1 MTAIARGHA
10 IYDGV
15 VWHHRRAPE
24 HKFRQTDSMAWL
36 DLDRLDDLYGR
47 SWLLTRHRWSP
58 VAFRRA
64 DHHGDPAVP
73 LADAV
78 RARVALELGI
88 DAPGPV
94 FLLAHLRTLGHCFN
108 PIAVYWCTD
117 QHGEPVAELLE
128 VTNTPWHE
136 RHTYVLDRRAPAAGG
151 PVGPLRFP
159 KAMHVSPF
167 LPMDLD
173 YTLED
178 APPDARVSL
187 TLRVSR
193 GDDVVFDAGL
203 VARRHV
209 LDHAALRRLLLRRP
223 TQRVVLGIHLQAL
236 RLWRKGTRFLP
247 HPARTA
253 PRAVRSDTLR
263 TDPDRT
269 EATR

>member
-1 MTAIARGHA
+1 VTAIARGHA

-24 HKFRQTDSMAWL
+24 HKFRQTDSMAWI

-151 PVGPLRFP
+151 PVEPLRFP

-178 APPDARVSL
+178 APPEARVSL

-247 HPARTA
+247 HPARIARRPA
-253 PRAVRSDTLR
+253 PTDVR
-263 TDPDRT
+263 TDDIRT